1 MPEFLHHP
9 GRAGWWPVGKNF
21 CSFKRCAPRAPLVS
35 MLDLHGFLFGVVQ
48 EFGHWRYTPPPNI
61 EGRGERGAA
70 DPQKE

>member
-1 MPEFLHHP
+1 MLGLPQSFLE
-9 GRAGWWPVGKNF
+9 
-21 CSFKRCAPRAPLVS
+21 
-35 MLDLHGFLFGVVQ
+35 VVQ